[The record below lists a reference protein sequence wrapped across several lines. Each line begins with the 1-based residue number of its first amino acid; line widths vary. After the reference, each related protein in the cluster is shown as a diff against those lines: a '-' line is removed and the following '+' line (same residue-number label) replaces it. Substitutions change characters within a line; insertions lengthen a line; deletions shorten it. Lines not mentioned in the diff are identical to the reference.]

1 MNADQYLLDGVFSLF
16 QVGLL
21 ARQKHLEFRIALRLG
36 FSVRRTLTG
45 LAWSVKP
52 SSNRRP
58 RGLHGAHKRGHV
70 HHRPVTHRGVVEV
83 LGMRVVGTGH
93 LDGAVGGG
101 VARARQALHDV
112 STHVQLGRAHVGS
125 ELVDLRECKCKVKCV

>member
-1 MNADQYLLDGVFSLF
+1 MNKNQYLLDSVFSLL

-45 LAWSVKP
+45 LARRVEP
-52 SSNRRP
+52 TSSRRP

-70 HHRPVTHRGVVEV
+70 HHRAITHSGVVEV
-83 LGMRVVGTGH
+83 LGMRVVSTGH
-93 LDGAVGGG
+93 LDSAVGGG
-101 VARARQALHDV
+101 IARARQTLHDV
-112 STHVQLGRAHVGS
+112 STHVQLG
-125 ELVDLRECKCKVKCV
+125 